1 MNNITI
7 LRDYMHSIKDDW
19 NYITPMDFYNNYY
32 LTNKDYLL
40 IDLRKEKEY
49 KRREKYFLVKYIRQK
64 TFKKVRQSKTYNLN
78 LIL

>member
-1 MNNITI
+1 MQSCA
-7 LRDYMHSIKDDW
+7 YSIKDDW
-19 NYITPMDFYNNYY
+19 NYITPMEFYNDYY

>member
-1 MNNITI
+1 
-7 LRDYMHSIKDDW
+7 
-19 NYITPMDFYNNYY
+19 MDFYNNYY
-32 LTNKDYLL
+32 LINKDYLL

>member
-1 MNNITI
+1 MQSCA
-7 LRDYMHSIKDDW
+7 YSIKDDW

-49 KRREKYFLVKYIRQK
+49 KRRENYFLVKYIIQK
-64 TFKKVRQSKTYNLN
+64 TFKKVRQSKTYNFN